1 MTIEGNMM
9 EGDINETEPS
19 PDDIDLNQFK
29 YSRFR
34 GLKNRYSKSYLIK
47 RLSALFIVFI
57 AVLILIFILPRTMPG
72 NFVLTYVRQLERE
85 HPGVNGKIIAARI
98 KALFGYNVPIYIQF
112 EIYLR
117 NILSLTPNFGPSF
130 EYYPTPAWTVVGF
143 GIFWTLLLLGTSQA
157 IAWVIGI
164 FLGTWLSFKK
174 GKFIDKVVQ
183 PAFYFMSSIPSF
195 WLAMLFIL
203 FFAVDL
209 RFFPSAG
216 AYSTTINV
224 PSVLDHMF
232 LPLMVIV
239 IVSLPSH
246 TLVIRAAAIETLG
259 SDFLKSMKAQ
269 GFSNHTIL
277 MRVMKNSL
285 LPSITNLMLNIGYLI
300 GGIFTVEITFSY
312 PGMGTIIADAVLA
325 EDYPVIEAS
334 LYIVTL
340 VILLSNLAADL
351 LYPLI
356 DPRVSYVGD

>member
-1 MTIEGNMM
+1 MSMEGNFIEQPEQDPNLEE
-9 EGDINETEPS
+9 EGFEED
-19 PDDIDLNQFK
+19 
-29 YSRFR
+29 RFAR
-34 GLKNRYSKSYLIK
+34 LKGLRNRYSKSYLVRRIG
-47 RLSALFIVFI
+47 ALLIVFI
-57 AVLILIFILPRTMPG
+57 SVLILIFILPRTMPG
-72 NFVLTYVRQLERE
+72 NFVLTYIRQLERE
-85 HPGVNGKIIAARI
+85 HPGVNGKVIAARI
-98 KALFGYNVPIYIQF
+98 KALFGYNVPLYEQF
-112 EIYLR
+112 LIYLR
-117 NILSLTPNFGPSF
+117 NILSFTPNFGPSF
-130 EYYPTPAWTVVGF
+130 EYYPISAWTVVGF

-157 IAWVIGI
+157 VAWIVGI

-174 GKFIDKVVQ
+174 GKIIDKIFQ
-183 PAFYFMSSIPSF
+183 PVFYFLSSIPSF

-209 RFFPSAG
+209 RAFPAAG
-216 AYSTTINV
+216 AYSTTINFE
-224 PSVLDHMF
+224 SVLDHMF

-259 SDFLKSMKAQ
+259 GDFVQSMKAQ
-269 GFSNHTIL
+269 GFSKITIL
-277 MRVMKNSL
+277 KRVMKNSL